1 MFFFTGKTRRASLID
16 AHTILDKEELLK
28 EYAGTDA
35 YLDCTLY
42 LLAKD
47 NPDDLERLNK
57 YINTEELLADIE
69 HVKRSFR
76 LKAAKCKEVK

>member
-1 MFFFTGKTRRASLID
+1 MFFFTGKTRRASLIE
-16 AHTILDKEELLK
+16 AYTILNDSNLLK
-28 EYAGTDA
+28 KHAGTNA